1 MNDAAAARTR
11 AERTV
16 IDSFDEEFARLHA
29 RACRLINDTPD
40 EILYRAF
47 NTTTVDATFPSIGEC
62 VLRSAGAVEQTFGG
76 ITSNLWDDP
85 FEWTLPETLSSR
97 ALIVE
102 YLIEVEQT
110 RKHAFGCFAGDAD
123 LLKKIATPS
132 GEMPSL
138 INLLQDTLARA
149 VGYQG
154 HAIAIRATLS
164 NNPPAEYH

>member
-1 MNDAAAARTR
+1 MNDSAAAHTQ

-29 RACRLINDTPD
+29 RACRLINTTPD
-40 EILYRAF
+40 EVLYRDT
-47 NTTTVDATFPSIGEC
+47 NTTTGDATFPSVGEC

-85 FEWTLPETLSSR
+85 FEWTLPETLSTR

-102 YLIEVEQT
+102 YLTEVEQT
-110 RKHAFGCFAGDAD
+110 RKHAFGCFVGDSD

-132 GEMPSL
+132 GEMHPL
-138 INLLQDTLARA
+138 INLLQDTLVRA

-154 HAIAIRATLS
+154 RAIAIRGTLS
-164 NNPPAEYH
+164 NNSPAEYH